1 MLIFFLVSPQETS
14 LSLSL
19 SLSLPPSLTAEFFH
33 TLYCSLSDFRER
45 NLSRSALSLSGD
57 SVLLLEADTWVE
69 ESWVR
74 AFFRSGGDGFRFVEQ
89 DIGGFEATPVHAIA
103 IWRGF
108 LLDLFEFVDQYLG
121 FEEMEGDE
129 DEWRPEFPCPLCDE
143 DFDIVGLCSHIDDD
157 HPFEAKNGVLVCTY
171 LSLWNFVEL
180 VCHGYDLYRLLL
192 LNSLMC
198 AYSQHKRRLRKGS
211 SGSHG
216 ALNFLRK
223 EVRDGSLQS
232 LLGGSSRLITP
243 SHAAPDPL
251 LSSFISNVPIADSSR
266 IVEPEP
272 LDEGINKISEEK
284 MVERYGKVDVF
295 LCNFVLWHYNME
307 ISDDTSRN
315 ICLSIIF
322 SFIQH
327 LIS

>member
-1 MLIFFLVSPQETS
+1 MDSDSWSRISAASKRHQS
-14 LSLSL
+14 
-19 SLSLPPSLTAEFFH
+19 
-33 TLYCSLSDFRER
+33 TLQ
-45 NLSRSALSLSGD
+45 SRYA
-57 SVLLLEADTWVE
+57 
-69 ESWVR
+69 
-74 AFFRSGGDGFRFVEQ
+74 
-89 DIGGFEATPVHAIA
+89 
-103 IWRGF
+103 
-108 LLDLFEFVDQYLG
+108 DQYLG

-157 HPFEAKNGVLVCTY
+157 HPFEAKNG
-171 LSLWNFVEL
+171 
-180 VCHGYDLYRLLL
+180 
-192 LNSLMC
+192 
-198 AYSQHKRRLRKGS
+198 HKRRLRKGS

-284 MVERYGKVDVF
+284 MVESFFTASQRTAF
-295 LCNFVLWHYNME
+295 LQL
-307 ISDDTSRN
+307 
-315 ICLSIIF
+315 LKAIF
-322 SFIQH
+322 
-327 LIS
+327 